1 MSNEFNKKVGEFNMI
16 TESKESNPDFLKIEA
31 DNIESQIIAALKSGS
46 SFRVEAGAGSGK
58 TFSLNKAVEW
68 IQANKWTEY
77 SRKKQKVACITY
89 TNAAVDV
96 IADRLP
102 TDTFVIPSTIHSFA
116 WNSIK
121 QYQHTLVE
129 FVTKDEDFVSLIKNS
144 QITEVTYTLG
154 HRYVEKGTL
163 YLHHDDVLNLFCRFL
178 DMEKFRHL
186 FANQYP
192 LILIDEYQD
201 SYKPIIDRFIHFFIA
216 QKKGPQFAFFGDAWQ
231 TIYKSFNSCGLIE
244 HENLKVIKKGINFRS
259 APKIVEFLNALRPEL
274 PQCSAVGG
282 PLGEVVAITNDDYT
296 DQRRQGY
303 YKGDLPEKELQRCL
317 NAIKDKLKSEVL
329 QGEQLK
335 ILMITHKVLAKQ
347 QGYEL
352 LLKVLKDRLR
362 NKEDQFL
369 IFFMDT
375 VEPVFRAL
383 QNKDTL
389 MLFDVLGI
397 KRYPITRKSEKLR
410 WGELQRKLEV
420 TRRGR
425 AIDVLELIIQTK
437 LIPVPPQL
445 IEYYKQY
452 FESPEAIYA
461 PEITIKTFLD
471 LEYAQFISA
480 IEFLNPGAL
489 FSTQHGVKGEEYDNV
504 LVVIG
509 RGWHAYN
516 FDIFAPMITGD
527 SEIPKDKQEAF
538 EDNRNLFYVC
548 CSRAK
553 KRLYFFITVP
563 LSPPFEAFLNR
574 LVGSDN
580 IYTFS
585 EFVKR

>member
-1 MSNEFNKKVGEFNMI
+1 MI
-16 TESKESNPDFLKIEA
+16 RESKESDREFLKIEA
-31 DNIESQIIAALKSGS
+31 NNVESQIIEALKSGS

-58 TFSLNKAVEW
+58 TYSLNKTVEW
-68 IQANKWTEY
+68 IQANKWSEY

-96 IADRLP
+96 IAERLP

-116 WNSIK
+116 WSSIK
-121 QYQHTLVE
+121 QYQHNLID
-129 FVTKDEDFVSLIKNS
+129 FVTKDDNFASLVKDE
-144 QITEVTYTLG
+144 QITEVSYTLG
-154 HRYVEKGTL
+154 HRYVEKSIL
-163 YLHHDDVLNLFCRFL
+163 YLHHNDVLNLFCYFL
-178 DMEKFRHL
+178 DKEKFRHL

-201 SYKPIIDRFIHFFIA
+201 SYKPIIDRFIQFFIS

-274 PQCSAVGG
+274 PQCSAVEGS
-282 PLGEVVAITNDDYT
+282 LGEVVAITNDDYRGT
-296 DQRRQGY
+296 RRKGY
-303 YKGDLPEKELQRCL
+303 YKDDLPEKELQRRL
-317 NAIKDKLKSEVL
+317 NIIKDKLESEVL

-347 QGYEL
+347 QGYEQL
-352 LLKVLKDRLR
+352 LEVLKDKLK
-362 NKEDQFL
+362 NKEDPFL
-369 IFFMDT
+369 LFFMDT
-375 VEPVFRAL
+375 VEPVFRVL
-383 QNKDTL
+383 QNKDTSK
-389 MLFDVLGI
+389 LFDVLGI
-397 KRYPITRKSEKLR
+397 KRYPITRKSEKVK
-410 WGELQRKLEV
+410 WSELQKKLEV
-420 TRRGR
+420 ARCGK

-445 IEYYKQY
+445 IEYYQQY
-452 FESPEAIYA
+452 CESPDAIYA
-461 PEITIKTFLD
+461 PEITIKFFLD
-471 LEYAQFISA
+471 LSYAQFVNA

-489 FSTQHGVKGEEYDNV
+489 FSTKHGVKGEEYDNV

-509 RGWHAYN
+509 RGWNAYN

-553 KRLYFFITVP
+553 KRLYFFITILLP
-563 LSPPFEAFLNR
+563 PPFEAFLNR

-580 IYTFS
+580 IYTFA
-585 EFVKR
+585 EFLKR

>member
-1 MSNEFNKKVGEFNMI
+1 MI
-16 TESKESNPDFLKIEA
+16 AKSKESSYEFLKIEA
-31 DNIESQIIAALKSGS
+31 DNVENQIILALKSGN

-58 TFSLNKAVEW
+58 TYSLNKVVEW
-68 IQANKWTEY
+68 IQANRWGEY

-96 IADRLP
+96 IAERLP

-116 WNSIK
+116 WNAIK
-121 QYQHTLVE
+121 QYQSTLVDL
-129 FVTKDEDFVSLIKNS
+129 VTKDVDYASSVKDER
-144 QITEVTYTLG
+144 ITSVNYTLG
-154 HRYVEKGTL
+154 HRYVENGTL
-163 YLHHDDVLNLFCRFL
+163 YLYHNDVLNLFCLFL
-178 DMEKFRHL
+178 DIEKFRYL

-201 SYKPIIDRFIHFFIA
+201 SYKPIIDRFIQYFIA

-231 TIYKSFNSCGLIE
+231 TIYKSFNSCGLIK
-244 HENLKVIKKGINFRS
+244 HDNLIVIKKRVNFRS
-259 APKIVEFLNALRPEL
+259 APRVVDFLNALRPEL
-274 PQCSAVGG
+274 PQCSALGDS
-282 PLGEVVAITNDDYT
+282 LGEVVVITNDDYSGL
-296 DQRRQGY
+296 RRRGY
-303 YKGDLPEKELQRCL
+303 YKDDLPEKELQYRL
-317 NAIKDKLKSEVL
+317 NAVKNKLETEVL

-347 QGYEL
+347 QGYEQL
-352 LLKVLKDRLR
+352 LAILKDRLK

-369 IFFMDT
+369 LFFMDT

-383 QNKDTL
+383 QNKDTS

-397 KRYPITRKSEKLR
+397 KRYPITRRSEKVK
-410 WGELQRKLEV
+410 WKEFQRKLEDA
-420 TRRGR
+420 RRGK
-425 AIDVLELIIQTK
+425 AKDVLELIIQTK
-437 LIPVPPQL
+437 LIPVPPQ
-445 IEYYKQY
+445 ITECYKQY
-452 FESPEAIYA
+452 CECPETIYA
-461 PEITIKTFLD
+461 PEITIKAFLD
-471 LEYAQFISA
+471 INYSQFISA
-480 IEFLNPGAL
+480 IEFLNPSAL
-489 FSTQHGVKGEEYDNV
+489 FSTKHGVKGEEYDNV

-509 RGWHAYN
+509 RGWSAYS

-527 SEIPKDKQEAF
+527 SEIPKDKQETF

-563 LSPPFEAFLNR
+563 LQGSFKTFFNR
-574 LVGSDN
+574 LVGTDN
-580 IYTFS
+580 IHTFE